1 MPSRHTTLRL
11 SEPLMKKARAYAR
24 QHDLTLTTVME
35 RALAEYLAHGR
46 DRPAGAP
53 VELPAFGRGGPQPG
67 VNLDDT
73 SALIDRMDGI
83 E

>member
-11 SEPLMKKARAYAR
+11 SEALMKKAKAYAR
-24 QHDLTLTTVME
+24 RHDLTLTTVME
-35 RALAEYLAHGR
+35 RALSEYLAEVR
-46 DRPAGAP
+46 DKPSMAA
-53 VELPAFGRGGPQPG
+53 VELPSFGRGGPQSG

-73 SALIDRMDGI
+73 SALMDRMDGI